1 MAGLEP
7 VVAPVMTIV
16 FKSSRP
22 RLDGVGA
29 LAFTSANGV
38 RAFAATGGPSTL
50 PIFAVGGITA
60 AEAGRLGFP
69 NVTEAAGKVASL
81 SSVIAEAYAQGRFTG
96 AVLHV
101 GGADRAGDLVG
112 ALAGLGVK
120 AELAVLY
127 EAVPA
132 ASLAEEAAAALA
144 ATPPAESVALFSPRS
159 ASIFLDLVRK
169 AGLQARLKG
178 VVAACLSEA
187 VAKEAAA
194 LSWRSVIVAE
204 KRTGES
210 LLSTLLQEI
219 GGESG

>member
-1 MAGLEP
+1 
-7 VVAPVMTIV
+7 MTIV

-22 RLDGVGA
+22 RLEGVGG

-38 RAFAATGGPSTL
+38 RAFAAAGGLSTL
-50 PIFAVGGITA
+50 PVFAVGGITA
-60 AEAGRLGFP
+60 VEAGRLGFP
-69 NVTEAAGKVASL
+69 NVTSAAGDVGSL
-81 SSVIAEAYAQGRFTG
+81 ASVIAEAFAEGRFSG

-132 ASLAEEAAAALA
+132 ASLAEEAVAALA
-144 ATPPAESVALFSPRS
+144 ATPAADSVALFSPRS
-159 ASIFLDLVRK
+159 ARIFLDLVRR
-169 AGLQARLKG
+169 AGLEARLNG
-178 VVAACLSEA
+178 VTAACLSEA

-194 LSWRSVIVAE
+194 AAWRSIIVAE
-204 KRTGES
+204 ARTGES